1 MADKDANKYKKM
13 ELLEHVYT
21 IPDTYIGAVS
31 ITQLKTYIYEDTSQ
45 RMIEKELEY
54 VPGLYK
60 IFDEIIVNALDQ
72 CERLKASVAKGVE
85 NIKPVKTIR
94 INIDKASGKISVM
107 NDGDGID
114 IIKHPEYD
122 NVWIPELIFG
132 SLLTSANYNQDEERL
147 TGGKNGMGGKLT
159 NIFSKEFIVETIDH
173 RRGLIYTQRFYD
185 NMK

>member
-72 CERLKASVAKGVE
+72 SERLKASVAKGVE
-85 NIKPVKTIR
+85 NIKCSVK
-94 INIDKASGKISVM
+94 
-107 NDGDGID
+107 
-114 IIKHPEYD
+114 Y
-122 NVWIPELIFG
+122 
-132 SLLTSANYNQDEERL
+132 
-147 TGGKNGMGGKLT
+147 
-159 NIFSKEFIVETIDH
+159 
-173 RRGLIYTQRFYD
+173 
-185 NMK
+185 